1 MTSNYCFRI
10 QKVRIGATRQ
20 FQLRVGMPGE
30 APLEFIPVH
39 RSAFT
44 QRVPLQEGHAVESDA
59 HLELSGL
66 LAWLEKR
73 QADHTVSAGA
83 EAA

>member
-10 QKVRIGATRQ
+10 QRVRIGATQQ

-44 QRVPLQEGHAVESDA
+44 QKLPLQEGHADESDA
-59 HLELSGL
+59 HLELSNL

-73 QADHTVSAGA
+73 QT
-83 EAA
+83 